1 MSKGLKTGLII
12 TGIVLAVLIVGSV
25 VGRFTGWGGAS
36 WGMMGPWTIGS
47 YGGMWLMPIAMIVF
61 WGLIIW
67 GIVAL
72 VRFGVS
78 GSCRHSEPALD
89 VLKTRYA
96 HGEIS
101 KQEYEEKKK
110 DLV

>member
-12 TGIVLAVLIVGSV
+12 TGIVIAVLVVGSV
-25 VGRFTGWGGAS
+25 VGRFIGWRGTT
-36 WGMMGPWTIGS
+36 WGMMGPWMMGG
-47 YGGMWLMPIAMIVF
+47 YGGSWLMPVLMIVF

-67 GIVAL
+67 GIVAF
-72 VRFGVS
+72 VRSGVAT
-78 GSCRHSEPALD
+78 SCRHSESALEI
-89 VLKTRYA
+89 LKARYA